1 MTTLRLREHPEALA
15 ELRAAARW
23 YEGERPGLGVRFLD
37 AVEAGLSGVLAW
49 PRTGRPLS
57 EHGDDP
63 LVRRA
68 KVAVFPYGIVYYV
81 RAAIWSFWR
90 MPTREGAPPTG
101 ANVRGDRRRR
111 DRPTPRQGSSAIFP
125 PGWPSARKRSASG
138 ASASG

>member
-37 AVEAGLSGVLAW
+37 AVETGLSGVLAW
-49 PRTGRPLS
+49 PRTGRPLP

-81 RAAIWSFWR
+81 RGSDLVVLAYAH
-90 MPTREGAPPTG
+90 E
-101 ANVRGDRRRR
+101 RRR
-111 DRPTPRQGSSAIFP
+111 
-125 PGWPSARKRSASG
+125 PSYWRERTR
-138 ASASG
+138 